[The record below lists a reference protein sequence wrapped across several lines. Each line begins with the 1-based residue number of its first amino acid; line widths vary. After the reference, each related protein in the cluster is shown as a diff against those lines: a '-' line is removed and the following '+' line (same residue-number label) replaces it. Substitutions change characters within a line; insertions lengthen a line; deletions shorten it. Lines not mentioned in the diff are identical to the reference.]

1 MSTIANIFKNKS
13 KKPVISFEIFPPKRD
28 ELLKNIDATLAVLAD
43 MHPDFISVTF
53 GAGGSVTNSATVEI
67 ASKIKKLGIESVA
80 HLTCLNY
87 SKAEILTMIRNL
99 EANGIENILAL
110 RGDRN
115 PNVPPKN
122 DFAHACDLIKFVRE
136 NSSLSISAACYP
148 EGHPEAES
156 RVSDIRHLKEKV
168 DAGATHLISQ
178 LFFDNDVFYRFQENV
193 KIAGIDLPVD
203 AGIMP
208 VVNKAQ
214 IERMITL
221 CGASLPV
228 KFQKILARYEN
239 DKVALFDAGMAYA
252 VNQIID
258 LIASGVDG
266 IHIYTMNNPRI
277 ADKLTSAIK
286 NLF

>member
-1 MSTIANIFKNKS
+1 MAKISEILKENK
-13 KKPVISFEIFPPKRD
+13 PTLSFEVFPPKTED
-28 ELLKNIDATLAVLAD
+28 KYEGVLSAAKQ
-43 MHPDFISVTF
+43 MSKLHPSFISVTY
-53 GAGGSVTNSATVEI
+53 GAAGGTRAFTTNIAGDI
-67 ASKIKKLGIESVA
+67 ASLGVPSLA
-80 HLTCLNY
+80 HLTCVSSTKESVDEALAQY
-87 SKAEILTMIRNL
+87 KAH
-99 EANGIENILAL
+99 GIENILAL
-110 RGDRN
+110 LGDRN

-228 KFQKILARYEN
+228 KFQKILTRYEN

-277 ADKLTSAIK
+277 AEKLTSAIK

>member
-1 MSTIANIFKNKS
+1 MTD
-13 KKPVISFEIFPPKRD
+13 IS
-28 ELLKNIDATLAVLAD
+28 
-43 MHPDFISVTF
+43 
-53 GAGGSVTNSATVEI
+53 
-67 ASKIKKLGIESVA
+67 
-80 HLTCLNY
+80 
-87 SKAEILTMIRNL
+87 
-99 EANGIENILAL
+99 
-110 RGDRN
+110 
-115 PNVPPKN
+115 
-122 DFAHACDLIKFVRE
+122 
-136 NSSLSISAACYP
+136 
-148 EGHPEAES
+148 
-156 RVSDIRHLKEKV
+156 HLKEKV

-178 LFFDNDVFYRFQENV
+178 LFFDNDIFYRFQENIKMV
-193 KIAGIDLPVD
+193 GIDLPVD

-228 KFQKILARYEN
+228 KFQKILTRYEN